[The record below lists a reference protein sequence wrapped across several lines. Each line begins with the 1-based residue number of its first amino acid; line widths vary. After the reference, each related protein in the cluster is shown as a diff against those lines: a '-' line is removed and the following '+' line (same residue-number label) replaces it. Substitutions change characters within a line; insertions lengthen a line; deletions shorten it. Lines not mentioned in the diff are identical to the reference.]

1 MCEDSDSKFL
11 RELGDRVKTIR
22 IEKGKSCLDIAVLS
36 KVNRTHLY
44 KIENGELNGLIR
56 RPALETTTPGLLQS
70 IDACSKG
77 LEFEGAYCGK
87 GDPIQGA
94 PVWHGGANAVR
105 LRNIVVK

>member
-1 MCEDSDSKFL
+1 MKFFSEWNIDDRRYQSKYVGSEAYL
-11 RELGDRVKTIR
+11 
-22 IEKGKSCLDIAVLS
+22 
-36 KVNRTHLY
+36 
-44 KIENGELNGLIR
+44 IENGELNGLVR

-87 GDPIQGA
+87 GDPMQGA